1 MVDNIEKK
9 ANKLQISQ
17 QKRAEALKLNL
28 LRRKKSQSNEK
39 IYDTNDKIIK
49 KGEQN
54 APLKFLRNYVY
65 GQIPIFK

>member
-49 KGEQN
+49 NNQ
-54 APLKFLRNYVY
+54 
-65 GQIPIFK
+65 